1 MHDVDAGH
9 EALAHIDRTLAAR
22 PDRSGSQIAAAVRCL
37 ATFRDHY
44 VERHRRDGGR
54 RYRATL
60 ERVNAVISVATAA
73 EFPLGEIPWAELEKA
88 RGWLD
93 EIVRDDPAQ

>member
-1 MHDVDAGH
+1 MHDVAAGA
-9 EALAHIDRTLAAR
+9 EALHHIDRTLAAR
-22 PDRSGSQIAAAVRCL
+22 PRRDGHESAAAVRCL

-44 VERHRRDGGR
+44 VERHRSQGGS

-60 ERVNAVISVATAA
+60 ERVNAVISVAMAA
-73 EFPLGEIPWAELEKA
+73 EFPIGEVPWDELEKA

-93 EIVRDDPAQ
+93 EIVRGEPPQ